1 MAPADILERLPGDSA
16 RERFREAMLSS
27 PIYPNDMVE
36 QALDEFEAKIHKIKL
51 AESNIKAIQEGDLE
65 RSNRIL
71 ELKRKRGNPLL

>member
-1 MAPADILERLPGDSA
+1 
-16 RERFREAMLSS
+16 MLSS